1 MKRITEAEMKELS
14 MLYNEKGKLAVYAEI
29 KEHYHV
35 KYPYGVLRRMK
46 NTPTLGYQPEQDRF
60 SPQKTGPDF
69 SHEDELFMSIDD
81 LCAPLATPA
90 AAMGIQSMNER
101 VTRSAAM
108 ETLVHEL
115 IGDRLL
121 QLSRYV
127 SMDMMSKTIIVDRT
141 SLTSDGYQLMV
152 H

>member
-1 MKRITEAEMKELS
+1 
-14 MLYNEKGKLAVYAEI
+14 
-29 KEHYHV
+29 
-35 KYPYGVLRRMK
+35 
-46 NTPTLGYQPEQDRF
+46 
-60 SPQKTGPDF
+60 
-69 SHEDELFMSIDD
+69 MSIDD

-90 AAMGIQSMNER
+90 TAMGIQPMNER
-101 VTRSAAM
+101 VTRSVAM

-141 SLTSDGYQLMV
+141 LLTSDGYQLMV

>member
-1 MKRITEAEMKELS
+1 
-14 MLYNEKGKLAVYAEI
+14 
-29 KEHYHV
+29 
-35 KYPYGVLRRMK
+35 
-46 NTPTLGYQPEQDRF
+46 
-60 SPQKTGPDF
+60 
-69 SHEDELFMSIDD
+69 MSIDD

-90 AAMGIQSMNER
+90 AAMGIQPMNER

>member
-60 SPQKTGPDF
+60 
-69 SHEDELFMSIDD
+69 
-81 LCAPLATPA
+81 PLRKP
-90 AAMGIQSMNER
+90 G
-101 VTRSAAM
+101 
-108 ETLVHEL
+108 
-115 IGDRLL
+115 
-121 QLSRYV
+121 
-127 SMDMMSKTIIVDRT
+127 RT
-141 SLTSDGYQLMV
+141 SAMKMSCL
-152 H
+152 